1 MEKQIKM
8 EIHGAKTGI
17 KNLTGTELS
26 GQSSVWTC
34 LIVPDWPMVCDRPLS
49 PEQEDWKSW
58 TRNRSNLKRSFTI
71 KISTLHNSSD
81 VLHECKARYD
91 SYPLLIID
99 SQWWRIIM
107 THFRWIMKKRLPL
120 KNDWLRL
127 VFKLK
132 RSGWLLEACS
142 DWLTNQKSEFEIL
155 IS

>member
-26 GQSSVWTC
+26 GHSERAWSSIRRGPC
-34 LIVPDWPMVCDRPLS
+34 LESMPMDDCPLS
-49 PEQEDWKSW
+49 PEQDDWKSW
-58 TRNRSNLKRSFTI
+58 TRNRLNLKKSFTI

-91 SYPLLIID
+91 SYPLLITND
-99 SQWWRIIM
+99 SWPILGEQWRKDCPWRTIGRGWFSYWSFLIR
-107 THFRWIMKKRLPL
+107 F
-120 KNDWLRL
+120 
-127 VFKLK
+127 
-132 RSGWLLEACS
+132 RSGGRFWLADE
-142 DWLTNQKSEFEIL
+142 SEIKFEIL